1 MEYSLIYLLIGV
13 ILTGFYHIG
22 ATSAKIP
29 VIPSLMDYVMVT
41 LFWPIPVIIAIYT
54 IIRDAMSIN

>member
-13 ILTGFYHIG
+13 IMTGFYHIG

-29 VIPSLMDYVMVT
+29 VIPSLIDYIAVT
-41 LFWPIPVIIAIYT
+41 LFWPIPVIVAIYT
-54 IIRDAMSIN
+54 IIRDAMGLE